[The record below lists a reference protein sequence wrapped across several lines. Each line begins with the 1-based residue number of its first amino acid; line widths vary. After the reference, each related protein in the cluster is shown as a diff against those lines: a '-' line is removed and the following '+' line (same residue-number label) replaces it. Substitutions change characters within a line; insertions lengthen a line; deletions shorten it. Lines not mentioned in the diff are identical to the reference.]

1 MLVKETT
8 HTGVTYQ
15 KRTKAGTARYT
26 VIKADLLRKI
36 M

>member
-8 HTGVTYQ
+8 LTGVTYQ
-15 KRTKAGTARYT
+15 KRIKAGTTRYT
-26 VIKADLLRKI
+26 VIKVDLLRKI